1 MKSAPATLALLLL
14 ACNGKL
20 PAADTPKLS
29 VAAQDKVKDD
39 FEKDNPK
46 WKFAEGKWER
56 RNGVLAQ
63 TAETQ
68 LWAVAV
74 LEDKKFSDVDVSVK
88 GKPLSGK
95 EDQSTGLIFRAKD
108 SKNYYLVRSNGLEDN
123 FRLYTMTDGKRKQIA
138 SAKVDPPKVGEWHT
152 IRVVAKGKRIQAY
165 IGEKLLIDQEDGAI
179 TEGYVG
185 LWTKAD
191 SVTEFDDLEASGTV
205 SK

>member
-1 MKSAPATLALLLL
+1 MKSAPALLALLLS
-14 ACNGKL
+14 
-20 PAADTPKLS
+20 LS
-29 VAAQDKVKDD
+29 VQEKVKDD
-39 FEKDNPK
+39 FEKDSPK

-68 LWAVAV
+68 PWAVAI
-74 LEDKKFSDVDVSVK
+74 LEERKFADVDVSVK

-95 EDQSTGLIFRAKD
+95 EDQSAGLIFRAKD
-108 SKNYYLVRSNGLEDN
+108 ARNYYLVRSNGLEDN

-152 IRVVAKGKRIQAY
+152 IRVVAKGKKIQAY
-165 IGEKLLIDQEDGAI
+165 IGDKRLIDHEDA
-179 TEGYVG
+179 TFAEGYVG

-191 SVTEFDDLEASGTV
+191 SVTEFDDLEASGG
-205 SK
+205 K